1 MTLSRAH
8 CQLSRHKQT
17 RYKVVFRWYDVS
29 TYLRMTRDEIITVI
43 AMQSPDHTELQSA
56 PGAPL
61 SYELL
66 ISSIAEV
73 HARTQAGAA
82 GAVNR
87 YLTLR
92 NWFIGAY
99 VVQFEQNGADRAS
112 YGQQLLLHLARD
124 LKKRQIPGC
133 SPEMLGRMRVFY
145 RTYPQLRESDSSPF
159 AREPGAPAAAAEQTE
174 ISSPAVTKFEAAL
187 PTPLGRQA
195 LLRLSWSHLIELI
208 RLDDPWKR
216 AFYENEC
223 LRGSWSKRELQ
234 RQISSLLYER
244 TGLSLDKQAVIER
257 GRRQASAARVQISE
271 LIRDP
276 YVLEFV
282 GLAEQPSYT
291 ESDLETALLDHI
303 QGFLLELGSG
313 FCFEAR
319 QKRITVGAEH
329 DYIDLV
335 FYHRLLRCHLLIEL
349 KVRHFQHSDA
359 GQMNFYLNY
368 WKREITSPEDN
379 PPVGLLLC
387 SDKDQTKVEYAIGG
401 LDQQLFVSRY
411 LVALPTAHEIERLVE
426 RDRALWE
433 QRCESGGTQPC
444 APHQGS

>member
-1 MTLSRAH
+1 MEHSHQR
-8 CQLSRHKQT
+8 KT
-17 RYKVVFRWYDVS
+17 RS
-29 TYLRMTRDEIITVI
+29 TTPTPM
-43 AMQSPDHTELQSA
+43 
-56 PGAPL
+56 

-66 ISSIAEV
+66 VSSIAEV
-73 HARTQAGAA
+73 HAHTQTSAA

-99 VVQFEQNGADRAS
+99 IVEFEQNGEDRAS
-112 YGQQLLLHLARD
+112 YGQQLLPRLAQD
-124 LKKRQIPGC
+124 LRRRGISGC
-133 SPEMLGRMRVFY
+133 SAEMLGRTRVFY
-145 RTYPQLRESDSSPF
+145 RTYPQLRESGSCSF
-159 AREPGAPAAAAEQTE
+159 ATEFGTFPAPTDRTE
-174 ISSPAVTKFEAAL
+174 ISSPAVTEFNTAF
-187 PTPLGRQA
+187 PTPLDGQT

-208 RLDDPWKR
+208 RLEDPWKR

-257 GRRQASAARVQISE
+257 ARRQATEARVQISE

-282 GLAEQPSYT
+282 GLAEQARYT

-303 QGFLLELGSG
+303 QSFLLELGSG

-319 QKRITVGAEH
+319 QKRITVGNEH

-335 FYHRLLRCHLLIEL
+335 FYHRLLRCHLIIDL

-368 WKREITSPEDN
+368 WKREITTPEDN

-387 SDKDQTKVEYAIGG
+387 SDKDQTKVEYATGG

-411 LVALPTAHEIERLVE
+411 LVALPKLHEIEQLIE

-433 QRCESGGTQPC
+433 RHIETI
-444 APHQGS
+444 